1 MKLRKFENHVSQK
14 LGRSDLMSGT
24 HRKDSNQ
31 SKGKRNRLFAPR
43 FVPTIFGA
51 LAVSFIS
58 IYSTSAFAV
67 MSLEGAFM
75 AAFEN
80 DPQFQMAAPERDSNK
95 AQAVAGWS
103 AYIPTYTFQQT
114 QMATDISTR
123 RIETLSVPIL
133 DSAKAATV
141 AQANSRY
148 QFAKQ
153 TYITRVHDLAQRTL
167 KAVDQWVLA
176 SEALRNNTS
185 RIALLDNQYKGAKRK
200 FELGE
205 GTITDLRD
213 IEVKFNMAKADEL
226 TLQAQKK
233 IAARQ
238 VAITTGSP
246 PDNNDF
252 VLPSTHSKHPLPDV
266 DYALAKVR
274 DANPTVQVARENADI
289 SKYNVASVAGQ
300 NLPSVYFTNLKTQ
313 YIGQTT
319 YNNGISVNFPLQ
331 VGQYVQ
337 TYAAAKQYSQA
348 DSQKRDTQAKTE
360 LEAERLHS
368 LAQAGQEA
376 IAIKKMAVDS
386 AQLSVEANQK
396 SFAAGVR
403 SSTDVLNSIQVL
415 FQTRNDYAQ
424 AVTQQ
429 AENYLNLLLIQADDP
444 VEAIRQTQT
453 FLFKK

>member
-1 MKLRKFENHVSQK
+1 MLKSKTMKTNKFDLKLPQTGQSLAQIEIQNAHQKIGSFGINTLPSLLRLVAASLVCAYSANS
-14 LGRSDLMSGT
+14 
-24 HRKDSNQ
+24 
-31 SKGKRNRLFAPR
+31 
-43 FVPTIFGA
+43 
-51 LAVSFIS
+51 LA
-58 IYSTSAFAV
+58 A

-75 AAFEN
+75 AAFDN
-80 DPQFQMAAPERDSNK
+80 DPQFQMAAPERDNNK

-103 AYIPTYTFQQT
+103 AYIPTYTYQQT

-123 RIETLSVPIL
+123 RIGTLSVPIL

-226 TLQAQKK
+226 TLQAQKQ

-238 VAITTGSP
+238 VAITTGTP

-252 VLPSTHSKHPLPDV
+252 ILPSTHSKFSLPNI
-266 DYALAKVR
+266 DYVVAKVR
-274 DANPTVQVARENADI
+274 EANPTVQVARENADI

-300 NLPSVYFTNLKTQ
+300 NLPSVYLTNLKTQ
-313 YIGQTT
+313 YNNQTT

-337 TYAAAKQYSQA
+337 TYAASKQYAQA

-360 LEAERLHS
+360 LEAERLHL
-368 LAQAGQEA
+368 LAQAGLEA

-453 FLFKK
+453 FLFRK